1 MSTRSD
7 WLHSTLTPST
17 IAASGPYPHGYFG
30 TTFWDQVS
38 SLSWFARPAVSES
51 ATCLSTGH
59 IPGPAA
65 DGLLPSNRQELAAEP
80 VVAAALIQDK
90 RKGLW
95 PAGRLGAGKA
105 MLTLQMKWFANGGQN
120 LVKPSKRWVT
130 VGGRL
135 HRRLRARRRHCAP
148 RDPHH
153 RRRLA
158 LHQAVL
164 PDSPEPH
171 RAPRLFPSARRD
183 RRLHRLQS
191 EQD

>member
-80 VVAAALIQDK
+80 TVAAALIQDK
-90 RKGLW
+90 RKGVW
-95 PAGRLGAGKA
+95 PAGRLGAGKPNPHA
-105 MLTLQMKWFANGGQN
+105 DPSDEMVCKRGSKPGEAKQALDSIDHSGRSAPPAASRETTTLRTKRSTSPATSRSSSSSTTRFARTA
-120 LVKPSKRWVT
+120 PS
-130 VGGRL
+130 
-135 HRRLRARRRHCAP
+135 
-148 RDPHH
+148 
-153 RRRLA
+153 
-158 LHQAVL
+158 
-164 PDSPEPH
+164 
-171 RAPRLFPSARRD
+171 
-183 RRLHRLQS
+183 S
-191 EQD
+191 ETFSLC

>member
-59 IPGPAA
+59 VPGPAA

-95 PAGRLGAGKA
+95 PAGRLGAGKLNA
-105 MLTLQMKWFANGGQN
+105 HADF
-120 LVKPSKRWVT
+120 R
-130 VGGRL
+130 
-135 HRRLRARRRHCAP
+135 
-148 RDPHH
+148 
-153 RRRLA
+153 
-158 LHQAVL
+158 
-164 PDSPEPH
+164 
-171 RAPRLFPSARRD
+171 
-183 RRLHRLQS
+183 
-191 EQD
+191 